1 MQKRRLFPSKGTW
14 VPTVAGWLKIKNIPR
29 NILSTL
35 WLQKNRPLIKR
46 FLFQGTDIICGSG
59 SISQFFS
66 QCSKF
71 LLDFLRQ
78 SHNLPNPQNNHLFL
92 CGIFLSRPFSNRTEG
107 ASFSV
112 HAPGV
117 HRYFDVLPFTP
128 VFQSDREGFFLCPC
142 AGRAPLLRCSTFHAR
157 AHKKKSE
164 TYWYVSDRYKQGYK
178 DSNLEMLESES
189 SALPFG
195 DSPMFSWSFPDHES
209 YYNTSGEKMQA
220 LF

>member
-1 MQKRRLFPSKGTW
+1 MRLPKKIKKKFGTLRKKLRYTSRTTYYIRALKKKALDERAVFLESKGGKDIAGNIFYL
-14 VPTVAGWLKIKNIPR
+14 VRELCGGQFADFTVYLAAGA
-29 NILSTL
+29 SMV
-35 WLQKNRPLIKR
+35 
-46 FLFQGTDIICGSG
+46 
-59 SISQFFS
+59 
-66 QCSKF
+66 
-71 LLDFLRQ
+71 DFLRQ

-164 TYWYVSDRYKQGYK
+164 TY
-178 DSNLEMLESES
+178 
-189 SALPFG
+189 
-195 DSPMFSWSFPDHES
+195 
-209 YYNTSGEKMQA
+209 
-220 LF
+220 